1 VTPAVLH
8 LDANVVLRFLRND
21 DPAQSPA
28 AARLFESSKSGR
40 ATLHLSAVSLAEI
53 FYVLVKVYGMR
64 RPEAAAKLLPLVRSD
79 AIEVEH
85 RHRASNT
92 LQRIIAANVDFGD
105 AYLAATAREAGA
117 TVASFDRDFAAF
129 KDVTTVVPR

>member
-1 VTPAVLH
+1 MTPSVLH

-21 DPAQSPA
+21 DPSQSPA

-40 ATLHLSAVSLAEI
+40 ATLHLSAVILAEI
-53 FYVLVKVYGMR
+53 FYVLVKVYGLR

-79 AIEVEH
+79 VIEVEQ
-85 RHRASNT
+85 RHRSSAA

-105 AYLAATAREAGA
+105 AYLAASAAETGA
-117 TVASFDRDFAAF
+117 SIASFDRDFEAF
-129 KDVTTVVPR
+129 KDVMTVVPR